1 MWIHVIPD
9 NDVELSR
16 MKLAIRILVLS
27 ASLGSWAALAD
38 EPQTPAAEPA
48 VVQTS
53 APSTPSGEAAKPEP
67 GAVAAPAKSATG
79 EVVDVASTD
88 ALIKRM
94 RARGYKP
101 VNRNGI
107 LVFCRSE
114 QELGTHFERSR
125 CNTLD
130 ELKDAERTGKEYTNQ
145 IQQQGSP
152 TEFKPDVAPNP
163 HR

>member
-1 MWIHVIPD
+1 MWIHVIRY
-9 NDVELSR
+9 NNVELSR
-16 MKLAIRILVLS
+16 MKLAIRILILS
-27 ASLGSWAALAD
+27 ASVGSWAALAD

-48 VVQTS
+48 VVQTP
-53 APSTPSGEAAKPEP
+53 APSAASGEAAKSQP
-67 GAVAAPAKSATG
+67 AAAAAPAKTDTS

-125 CNTLD
+125 CNTLE

-152 TEFKPDVAPNP
+152 TEFKP
-163 HR
+163 